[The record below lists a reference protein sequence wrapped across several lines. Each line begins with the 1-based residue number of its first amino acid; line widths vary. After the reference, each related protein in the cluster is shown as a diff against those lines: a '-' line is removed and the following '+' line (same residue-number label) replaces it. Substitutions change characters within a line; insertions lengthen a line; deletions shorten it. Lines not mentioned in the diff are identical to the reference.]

1 MHKLSSTI
9 RPSFLSYFF
18 FQHLRDKFWNFL
30 FYKFIFIFGVMNVQ
44 TLEEVV
50 SWVAWFTI
58 LGFFTLLTQLSKDRF
73 EYVSGQFYST
83 RNVILYNPI
92 LSYRV
97 SILSYRAF
105 ILFNRALII
114 SYRALI
120 LSGLSFN
127 FSSFSVYP
135 IVLIVSCLL

>member
-1 MHKLSSTI
+1 MTTI
-9 RPSFLSYFF
+9 FKRYFYYWKCLINTWCLLYIMPCTPDILLYWVKIQYTFTTNVSKWKKSKCTYMYYPQPFILLFFLFF

-73 EYVSGQFYST
+73 EYVSG
-83 RNVILYNPI
+83 
-92 LSYRV
+92 
-97 SILSYRAF
+97 
-105 ILFNRALII
+105 
-114 SYRALI
+114 
-120 LSGLSFN
+120 
-127 FSSFSVYP
+127 
-135 IVLIVSCLL
+135 

>member
-1 MHKLSSTI
+1 MTTIFKRYFYYWKCLINTWCLLYLVLCRPAIILSLEKKINILQPMFQNEKSQNAQI
-9 RPSFLSYFF
+9 IFNHSSFFSFFFF

-73 EYVSGQFYST
+73 EYVSG
-83 RNVILYNPI
+83 
-92 LSYRV
+92 
-97 SILSYRAF
+97 
-105 ILFNRALII
+105 
-114 SYRALI
+114 
-120 LSGLSFN
+120 
-127 FSSFSVYP
+127 
-135 IVLIVSCLL
+135 